1 MSEPHSSSKPRIKP
15 WTIWIPV
22 IIMALGLVVFYNYLL
37 YTKGQLEGDKKDR
50 PPYIHKAEDDLILT
64 ERSGKEVRMSELR
77 GKILLV
83 SWVFTRCPRGCAGVV
98 TKLKAL
104 HGEYAGRDDIHF
116 VSFSLDPEDTP
127 EMLKSFAEGAGISED
142 APWWFVSGDMP
153 KIRDFMVRQLRFRPV
168 QTMPEADR
176 LTPDDKFIHDLRVCL
191 VDNEGNVRRLADVM
205 NADPEYADFWD
216 AQLRKDI
223 DYLLAE
229 KDKTEPK

>member
-1 MSEPHSSSKPRIKP
+1 
-15 WTIWIPV
+15 
-22 IIMALGLVVFYNYLL
+22 
-37 YTKGQLEGDKKDR
+37 
-50 PPYIHKAEDDLILT
+50 
-64 ERSGKEVRMSELR
+64 
-77 GKILLV
+77 
-83 SWVFTRCPRGCAGVV
+83 
-98 TKLKAL
+98 
-104 HGEYAGRDDIHF
+104 
-116 VSFSLDPEDTP
+116 
-127 EMLKSFAEGAGISED
+127 
-142 APWWFVSGDMP
+142 
-153 KIRDFMVRQLRFRPV
+153 MVRQLRFRPV